1 MFGSVSVYV
10 SVYVCDFVDLDMS
23 LPYCTPPF
31 VFGSTNTITYARV
44 IIFHEWGVWRIVVQ
58 TSVHWYKVTS
68 SVRKSTVWNRQW
80 FRALEH
86 LISIP
91 SFLRFVKRNFV
102 SL

>member
-1 MFGSVSVYV
+1 MFGSV

-23 LPYCTPPF
+23 LTYCTPPF
-31 VFGSTNTITYARV
+31 VFSSTNTIICAHV
-44 IIFHEWGVWRIVVQ
+44 IIFHEWGVLRIVVQ
-58 TSVHWYKVTS
+58 TSAHWHKVTS
-68 SVRKSTVWNRQW
+68 SVRKSTVRNGQW

-86 LISIP
+86 LISSIP